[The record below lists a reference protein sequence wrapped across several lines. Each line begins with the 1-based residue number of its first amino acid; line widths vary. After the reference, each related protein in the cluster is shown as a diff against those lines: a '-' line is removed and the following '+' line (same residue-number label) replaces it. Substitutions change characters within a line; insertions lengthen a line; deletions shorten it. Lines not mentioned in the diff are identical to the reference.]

1 MKNGKRIV
9 GAVLCSVLL
18 MTDSIAACAAP
29 KMIEGDQVFD
39 SEFYAAAYPD
49 VTAKFGTAESSLY
62 KHYKNW
68 GVKEGRW
75 PADPNLMVYA
85 LQQALEGKIPL
96 PSSITGAVADA
107 SASQTAAANTATA
120 DTAANAA
127 AVAQAQQQADAAAA
141 AQAQQQAAATAQ
153 AQATQSA
160 ASAGVNINDATTVI
174 NNIASEA
181 MMDGYNVL
189 LMRASDPSN
198 PAASD
203 EIWLDIMN
211 SKGAGFRVLYGP
223 KGNISYTDKGVN
235 ISSCRLAL
243 LIYNTDYSAIKDYKI
258 VNTVEEMFS
267 LLSQYK

>member
-18 MTDSIAACAAP
+18 MTESVAACAAP

-85 LQQALEGKIPL
+85 LQQALAGKIPL

-107 SASQTAAANTATA
+107 SATQTATANTAAA

-127 AVAQAQQQADAAAA
+127 AEAQAQQQADAAAA
-141 AQAQQQAAATAQ
+141 AQAQQQADAAAAAQ
-153 AQATQSA
+153 AQQ
-160 ASAGVNINDATTVI
+160 
-174 NNIASEA
+174 
-181 MMDGYNVL
+181 
-189 LMRASDPSN
+189 
-198 PAASD
+198 
-203 EIWLDIMN
+203 
-211 SKGAGFRVLYGP
+211 
-223 KGNISYTDKGVN
+223 
-235 ISSCRLAL
+235 
-243 LIYNTDYSAIKDYKI
+243 
-258 VNTVEEMFS
+258 
-267 LLSQYK
+267 